1 MSIPDTVATFT
12 PSTAAPATRAGLDW
26 ARAQVFLARERE
38 SYVQRNPRSA
48 ALAARAQQH
57 LLFGVPLH
65 WMTDWGTP
73 FALHVDHASG
83 AQVTDADGHM
93 LADFC
98 LGDTGAMLGH
108 SPGPVAAALQ
118 AQATRGYTTML
129 ATEDAS
135 VVGEAL
141 AERFGLQYWQF
152 AMSATDA
159 NRYIV
164 RWIRAATGRKKLLVF
179 NGCYHGTIEDV
190 FVDLVNGVPV
200 QRGSLLGQV
209 HDLTEHTVVV
219 EFNDLAALEA
229 ALAEGDV
236 ACVLAE
242 PVMTNIGMVLP
253 QPGYWEAAQRLIQQ
267 YGALLVA
274 DETHT
279 ISTGPGGYTQAAG
292 LKPDALVLGKPVGG
306 GVPCAV
312 YGMSADLAARAIQ
325 AKQDAPPGHS
335 GIGTTLTGNM
345 LAMAAMRAALTEVIT
360 PAAYAHMLPLAE
372 QLAEGVRAL
381 IACYQ
386 LPWCVTQVG
395 TRTEFQFT
403 PTPPRNGA
411 EAGAILDGELEHL
424 IHLGL
429 LNRGVMITP
438 FHNMMLV
445 CLQTT
450 AADVERLLTAL
461 DDVLG
466 AIVVA

>member
-1 MSIPDTVATFT
+1 MT
-12 PSTAAPATRAGLDW
+12 PHTTRSGLDW
-26 ARAQVFLARERE
+26 RRAQGFLAAERQAFE
-38 SYVQRNPRSA
+38 QRNPRSA
-48 ALAARAQQH
+48 ALATLAQQH

-73 FALHVDHASG
+73 FALHVDSASG
-83 AQVTDADGHM
+83 AEVNDADGHT
-93 LADFC
+93 LIDFC
-98 LGDTGAMLGH
+98 LGDTGAMFGH
-108 SPGPVAAALQ
+108 SPGPVAAAVA

-129 ATEDAS
+129 ATADAGM
-135 VVGEAL
+135 VGRAL
-141 AERFGLQYWQF
+141 SERFGLPLWQF

-190 FVDLVNGVPV
+190 FVDLVNGQPV
-200 QRGSLLGQV
+200 QRNSLLGQV
-209 HDLTEHTVVV
+209 HDLTEHTVVI
-219 EFNDLAALEA
+219 EFNDLPALQAALST
-229 ALAEGDV
+229 GDV

-253 QPGYWEAAQRLIQQ
+253 EPGYWEAAQTLIRQH
-267 YGALLVA
+267 GAMFVA

-279 ISTGPGGYTQAAG
+279 ISTGPGGYTQAFG

-306 GVPCAV
+306 GVGCAV
-312 YGMSADLAARAIQ
+312 YGMSAELAERAVN

-360 PAAYAHMLPLAE
+360 PSAYAHMLPLAE
-372 QLAEGVRAL
+372 RLAKGIRGL
-381 IACYQ
+381 IAKHG

-395 TRTEFQFT
+395 ARTEFQFT
-403 PTPPRNGA
+403 PSPPKNGTEA
-411 EAGAILDGELEHL
+411 EAILDGELEHL

-445 CLQTT
+445 CPQTSE
-450 AADVERLLTAL
+450 ADVDRLVAAL
-461 DDVLG
+461 GEVLSQ
-466 AIVVA
+466 IVASSP